1 MKFEAM
7 KCSLAYV
14 VAAASLV
21 CWMPR
26 GSAQTLINGAGASF
40 PAPIYQK
47 WFSDYHKLH
56 SDVEI
61 NYQPKGS
68 GAGIAAITDGTV
80 DFGAS
85 DGPLNDAQLKTFH
98 DKYGYDLLHFPTVAG
113 AAVPAYNIPGVASGL
128 NFTGEAL
135 ADIYLGKITKWNDPA
150 LTKAN
155 PKIKLPDADIV
166 VVHRSDGSGT
176 TYCWTDFLAK
186 VNPEWLAKVGPPKT
200 SVNWPVGLG
209 APQNN
214 GVAGQVKQT
223 PNSIGYIEL
232 IYALNNQIAY
242 GSVKNPA
249 GVFVKP
255 DLASVTAAAQGAA
268 KTMPP
273 DFRVSI
279 TNAPGKAAYPISTFT
294 WLLIPEQ
301 IKDPAKA
308 KIMKD
313 FLAWMLTTGQKDA
326 QSLSYAELPK
336 EVVAMEKKAI
346 SKIK

>member
-1 MKFEAM
+1 MSSKTIRCLLLNTSAFAA
-7 KCSLAYV
+7 LACC
-14 VAAASLV
+14 ALPAT
-21 CWMPR
+21 
-26 GSAQTLINGAGASF
+26 AQTVLNGAGATF

-47 WFSDYHKLH
+47 WFSEYHKLH

-68 GAGIAAITDGTV
+68 GAGIAAVTDGTV
-80 DFGAS
+80 DFGAT
-85 DGPLNDAQLKTFH
+85 DGPMSDEQLKTYH
-98 DKYGYDLLHFPTVAG
+98 DKHGSDVLHFPTVAG
-113 AAVPAYNIPGVASGL
+113 AAVPAYNIQGVASGL

-135 ADIYLGKITKWNDPA
+135 AGIYLGKITKWNDPE

-176 TYCWTDFLAK
+176 TYCFTDFLSK
-186 VNPEWLAKVGPPKT
+186 VSEEWKTKVGTKT
-200 SVNWPVGLG
+200 SVNWPTGLG

-223 PNSIGYIEL
+223 ANSIGYIEL
-232 IYALNNQIAY
+232 IYALNNQITY
-242 GSVKNPA
+242 GNVKNPA

-255 DLASVTAAAQGAA
+255 ELASVVAAAAGAA

-279 TNAPGKAAYPISTFT
+279 TNAPGKNAYPIATFT
-294 WLLIPEQ
+294 WLLVPEE
-301 IKDPAKA
+301 IKDQAKA
-308 KIMKD
+308 KVMKD
-313 FLAWMLTTGQKDA
+313 FLQWMLKTGQKEA
-326 QSLSYAELPK
+326 ESLSYAPLPK
-336 EVVAMEKKAI
+336 EIVATEEKAI
-346 SKIK
+346 AKIK